1 MTSIERTAYP
11 RFRRLVT
18 ARELVE
24 VTPTPDEVAWAK
36 DRASSDTHLLALVVS
51 LKCFQ
56 RLGYPKYWRALEA

>member
-1 MTSIERTAYP
+1 MMRWP
-11 RFRRLVT
+11 G
-18 ARELVE
+18 
-24 VTPTPDEVAWAK
+24 AK